1 MADPRLNKA
10 QAAQDLEYCRRMKE
24 LKEQKT
30 RAQIAE
36 ALLQP
41 VAEAGEDALPPD
53 DDAAMLNDD
62 EPICAHGTMADLR
75 QMEAKLEEEWEEER
89 RKGNIVECKVCGF
102 DYHPSW
108 ISEQGVCSFCEPS
121 AADGNHTSSS
131 QGQSHSSGAEPI
143 ADAGGQDQSGAASE
157 PAAADTTGRPAIWL

>member
-1 MADPRLNKA
+1 MADPRLNQA
-10 QAAQDLEYCRRMKE
+10 QAAKDLAYCRRMKE

-30 RAQIAE
+30 RAQIPE

-75 QMEAKLEEEWEEER
+75 QMMAELEEEK
-89 RKGNIVECKVCGF
+89 RKGNIVECTVCGF
-102 DYHPSW
+102 DYGLEW
-108 ISEQGVCSFCEPS
+108 LSEQGVCCECEPS
-121 AADGNHTSSS
+121 ATDGNHTRSS
-131 QGQSHSSGAEPI
+131 QGQSQGSGAEPI

-157 PAAADTTGRPAIWL
+157 PAAADTTESEAIWV

>member
-24 LKEQKT
+24 LKEQKK

-75 QMEAKLEEEWEEER
+75 RMEANEEEER
-89 RKGNIVECKVCGF
+89 RKGNIVECKKCGF

-108 ISEQGVCSFCEPS
+108 ISEQGMCSFCEPS

-143 ADAGGQDQSGAASE
+143 ADAGGQDQSAAASE
-157 PAAADTTGRPAIWL
+157 LAAADKTERPAIWL